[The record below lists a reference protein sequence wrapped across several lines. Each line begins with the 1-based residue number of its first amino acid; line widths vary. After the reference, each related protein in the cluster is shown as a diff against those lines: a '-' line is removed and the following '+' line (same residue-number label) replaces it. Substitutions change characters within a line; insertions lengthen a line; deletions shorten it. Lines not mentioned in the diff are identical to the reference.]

1 MNSLLFGTT
10 HILKNLL
17 FHWFKIK
24 KMKNQFKNL
33 EMKWSHFMK
42 LCLLL
47 AFLLNGNFT
56 NAQVQDPDYSNDPT
70 INFQCSHVARAKPK
84 RLNGP
89 TKNHQPKRSKGLVG
103 VICLTN
109 AELAKKKP
117 DDLVV
122 YLKTTTDYDC
132 LSGVFFNSY
141 DPKLYT
147 TSNIEAVIVSIEKS
161 LSSYDGTFSNGYYG
175 LFSFLHAA
183 IYYDFSYQFM
193 SPALVESI
201 GKATDAVCQ
210 NPRLFDLNEQAAII
224 LVEFLTVL
232 DKRTIRH
239 RPETL
244 KLLKKVFNLMTVDR
258 DNTWNKT
265 ADSNFGWFNG
275 YWKAFVVIERLFR
288 EDMALITNFTDL
300 NEITTQL
307 GNIANDTVLKN
318 REASSIGLKKRI
330 INSWVKDAIIELK
343 EATYVPQLA
352 DKAFGY
358 LAQVCTTYPRLNMNW
373 FSAIIAISE
382 ANKCAQFNLCKD
394 TSITALK
401 LELTNTLFPNTYSYD
416 DGKIVFKGK
425 LTKTVADQLYYAT
438 RQVQSQF
445 FRMAQ
450 TDKPVTNDKSTNL
463 TAIIFESKVKY
474 DEYATFLYG
483 ISTNNGG
490 MYIEE
495 RVHFY
500 TWDRPVTYSLSLEDL
515 FRHEFSHYLQDRYLI
530 PGLWG
535 ETFYDNSRLVWYE
548 EGNADFMVGSTDFEG
563 IKLKKSTVDGVL
575 RDVTNWPTLKMVLS
589 SSYSDPNPI
598 HYVYGNLLWY
608 MWYKTDFGKIKQFH
622 DLTIKND
629 IANFDIL
636 VNSLKNSV
644 AAQNQWVTFLT
655 SIKNGQIQPWQ
666 PSTKWMDDQYLTVG
680 KTTDIDNE
688 FKAITGKIVKSTV
701 DANGTIK
708 RFKITGTISG
718 VGKATD
724 NASAALSVNT
734 ALDRLMTQLKT
745 NPYIRNF
752 HFSTAYYSSVGF
764 KGGLASAT
772 YTLIGSLRNAAVG
785 DTPVADFSAKSTAS
799 LVGTPVSYESLVK
812 GYVKGYSWTV
822 AGNTQNAIVSIS
834 DTAINPNFVF
844 TKIGEQK
851 VSLALRDK
859 NGVLTAPKTGIV
871 NVYEPSNL
879 SYCLAANTQ
888 QKDYQGGI
896 ARVAIKNINNTS
908 IRDSTGYDNHTRK
921 VITEIAAGV
930 AQPISFDL
938 QYTNAP
944 EMSLAVWID
953 YNQNGLFT
961 DANEQCFVMQIP
973 QSVSPTTLNN
983 MITIPKTAKNGVT
996 RMRVRLSY
1004 RNSTIRPCGED
1015 VVLGEVEDY
1024 TIVVTDG
1031 DATPVPVVPP
1041 ETPISA
1047 CAAAHGYNYAWI
1059 SQVKLNTLAITRTP
1073 TDERING
1080 YTDLAAT
1087 LRTNLTAGTP
1097 YPINVDLSYTNAPYI
1112 RIGVWVDLNQNGS
1125 FLDQGEQLL
1134 MEKVG
1139 QLKQLSGATITIP
1152 ANTPNGTKRM
1162 RIRAIYDDLD
1172 KLLLPCG
1179 SNPYMGGIIDISVV
1193 TSSDNIFTKN

>member
-1 MNSLLFGTT
+1 
-10 HILKNLL
+10 
-17 FHWFKIK
+17 
-24 KMKNQFKNL
+24 MKNQFKNL
-33 EMKWSHFMK
+33 EVKWSHFIK

-56 NAQVQDPDYSNDPT
+56 NAQVQDPDYTNDPT
-70 INFQCSHVARAKPK
+70 TNFQCSHLARAKPK

-89 TKNHQPKRSKGLVG
+89 TKSHQPKRKGLLG

-109 AELAKKKP
+109 AEIAKKKP
-117 DDLVV
+117 EELVIF
-122 YLKTTTDYDC
+122 LKTTTDYDC
-132 LSGVFFNSY
+132 LSGVFFNGY

-147 TSNIEAVIVSIEKS
+147 NSNLEATIVAIEKS
-161 LSSYDGTFSNGYYG
+161 LSTYDGTYSNGFYG
-175 LFSFLHAA
+175 LFSFLHSA
-183 IYYDFSYQFM
+183 IYYDFTYQFM
-193 SPALVESI
+193 SPALLESI

-210 NPRLFDLNEQAAII
+210 NLHLFDLNEQAAII

-232 DKRTIRH
+232 DKKTVRH

-258 DNTWNKT
+258 DKTWNNT
-265 ADSNFGWFNG
+265 ADSNFAWFNG

-288 EDMALITNFTDL
+288 EDMALITNYTDL
-300 NEITTQL
+300 NEITTLL
-307 GNIANDTVLKN
+307 GNIANDSILKN
-318 REASSIGLKKRI
+318 GEATSVGLKKRI
-330 INSWVKDAIIELK
+330 FNSWVKDAIIELN

-358 LAQVCTTYPRLNMNW
+358 LAQVCTTYPRLHMNW
-373 FSAIIAISE
+373 INAMMAIGG
-382 ANKCAQFNLCKD
+382 ANKCAQFNFCKD
-394 TSITALK
+394 TSLTAIK
-401 LELTNTLFPNTYSYD
+401 QELTNILFPNIYSYD

-425 LTKTVADQLYYAT
+425 LTKTAADQLYYAT

-450 TDKPVTNDKSTNL
+450 TDKPVTNDKGTNL
-463 TAIIFESKVKY
+463 TAIIFESKAKY
-474 DEYATFLYG
+474 DEYAGFLYG

-515 FRHEFSHYLQDRYLI
+515 FRHEFTHYLQDRYLI

-608 MWYKTDFGKIKQFH
+608 MWYKTDFAKIKQFH

-629 IANFDIL
+629 IVNFDIL

-644 AAQNQWVTFLT
+644 AAQNQWVTFLA
-655 SIKNGQIQPWQ
+655 SVKNGQIQPWQ
-666 PSTKWMDDQYLTVG
+666 PTTNWMDDQYLTVG

-688 FKAITGKIVKSTV
+688 FRALTGRTAKSTV
-701 DANGTIK
+701 DANGNII
-708 RFKITGTISG
+708 RFRITGTITG
-718 VGKATD
+718 TGRTTD
-724 NASAALSVNT
+724 NAKAALAVND
-734 ALDRLMTQLKT
+734 ALDKLMIKLKT

-752 HFSTAYYSSVGF
+752 HYSTAYYKNVSF
-764 KGGLASAT
+764 TGGVPSAS
-772 YTLIGSLRNAAVG
+772 YFIIGSLRNAAVG

-799 LVGTPVSYESLVK
+799 LVGMPVNYESLVK

-822 AGNTQNAIVSIS
+822 AGNTVNSIIS
-834 DTAINPNFVF
+834 LTDTAINPILVF
-844 TKIGEQK
+844 NKLGEQK
-851 VSLALRDK
+851 VSLALKDK

-871 NVYEPSNL
+871 KVYEPSNL
-879 SYCLAANTQ
+879 SYCFAANTQ
-888 QKDYQGGI
+888 QKEYQGGI
-896 ARVAIKNINNTS
+896 SRVSIKNINNVS

-921 VITEIAAGV
+921 VVTEIAAGT
-930 AQPISFDL
+930 AQLISFDL
-938 QYTNAP
+938 QYTNAS
-944 EMSLAVWID
+944 EMKLAVWID

-961 DANEQCFVMQIP
+961 DANEQCLVMQIP
-973 QSVSPTTLNN
+973 QSVTPSTINN
-983 MITIPKTAKNGVT
+983 FITIPKTAKNGVT

-1004 RNSTIRPCGED
+1004 RSGAINPCGED

-1031 DATPVPVVPP
+1031 DATPEIPVPVVPP
-1041 ETPISA
+1041 EIPISA
-1047 CAAAHGYNYAWI
+1047 CVATHGYNYAWI
-1059 SQVKLNTLAITRTP
+1059 SRIKLNTLDISRTS

-1087 LRTNLTAGTP
+1087 KRTSLTAGTA
-1097 YPINVDLSYTNAPYI
+1097 YPISVDLSYTNAPYM

-1134 MEKVG
+1134 LENVD
-1139 QLKQLSGATITIP
+1139 QLKQLSGVTITIP

-1162 RIRAIYDDLD
+1162 RIRAIYDDFS
-1172 KLLLPCG
+1172 KLMLPCG
-1179 SNPYMGGIIDISVV
+1179 SYPYMGGIIDFSVV
-1193 TSSDNIFTKN
+1193 TSNDNILTRN